1 MAERR
6 RVALVSNVNHFVG
19 LAAAQVLASDGARVV
34 CHDAAFADADA
45 RTRFAADN
53 PGLEAAAEQEPAAVV
68 AAALDAGGG
77 RLNALVANEAYPAI
91 RAPVEAAKL
100 DDLRAGLEALVVRPF
115 ALIAAAVPAM
125 KRQGSGS
132 IVLVTSA
139 APLRGLPNYS
149 MYTAAR
155 GGANALAVSL
165 ARELA
170 RYGVRVNAVA
180 PNYVESPSYFPPEL
194 LADEAARA
202 KILANVPLGRLGT
215 PEEVGALIAFLAS
228 DRCGFITGRVLP
240 VDGGWA

>member
-1 MAERR
+1 MPRDR
-6 RVALVSNVNHFVG
+6 IALVANVNHFVG
-19 LAAAQVLASDGARVV
+19 LAAALALAEDGARVV
-34 CHDAAFADADA
+34 CHDPAFADAGA
-45 RTRFAADN
+45 RGRFAAEH
-53 PGLEAAAEQEPAAVV
+53 PGLSPADAQEPGTLVEGLV
-68 AAALDAGGG
+68 ATHG
-77 RLNALVANEAYPAI
+77 RLDVLVANDAFPAI
-91 RAPVEAAKL
+91 RAPVEEAQL
-100 DDLRAGLEALVVRPF
+100 DDLRAGLEALVVQPF
-115 ALIAAAVPAM
+115 AFAAAAAPVM
-125 KRQGSGS
+125 KRRRSGS

-149 MYTAAR
+149 MYAAAR

-170 RYGVRVNAVA
+170 RHNVRVNAVA
-180 PNYVESPSYFPPEL
+180 PNFIESPSYFPPEL

-202 KILANVPLGRLGT
+202 KILGNVPLGRLGA